1 MDLGSGIEGFLER
14 DWQTTDEGSVR
25 FALIGLGWWTVD
37 VAIPAIEDTDLC
49 ETTVLV
55 SSSTEK
61 AEELANQHG
70 AERGIDYDAFH
81 DGAAS
86 DAYDAV
92 YIATPNAYHLDYVE
106 TGVDLDKAVLCEK
119 PLEATAERAERL
131 VESAEDGDSPL
142 MTAYR
147 MQTEPAVRRAKELVE
162 SGFIG
167 EPVQA
172 YGHNGQPLLE
182 MIPDPDQWRLDPDLS
197 GYGTSV
203 MDLGIYPLNTARFI
217 LDREPVS
224 VTARMSS
231 PSAEFADV
239 PDEFA
244 SFTLVLED
252 DLPLLCTTSQN
263 VQTDTQLKL
272 IGTEGQIELSPA
284 FHGEATL
291 HLSKGDMRAEI
302 DAADFTETEEMREEF
317 DYFADRVLSGEEIVP
332 DGRHALTDMYT
343 IRAIHEAAEND
354 ERVQIGG

>member
-1 MDLGSGIEGFLER
+1 MDLGTGVEGFLER
-14 DWQTTDEGSVR
+14 DWQTTDEGTVR

-61 AEELANQHG
+61 AEDLANKHDADHG
-70 AERGIDYDAFH
+70 ISYDAFH

-92 YIATPNAYHLDYVE
+92 YIATPNAYHLEYVE
-106 TGVDLDKAVLCEK
+106 TAADLGKAVLCEK

-131 VESAEDGDSPL
+131 VESVEAGDVPL

-162 SGFIG
+162 AGFIG

-172 YGHNGQPLLE
+172 YGNNTQPLLE
-182 MIPDPDQWRLDPDLS
+182 MIPDPDQWRLDPELS

-203 MDLGIYPLNTARFI
+203 MDLGIYPINTARFI
-217 LDREPVS
+217 LGRDPVS

-231 PSAEFADV
+231 PSEEFADV
-239 PDEFA
+239 PDEYA
-244 SFTLVLED
+244 SFTLVLEG

-263 VQTDTQLKL
+263 AQTDTQLKL
-272 IGTEGQIELSPA
+272 IGTEGQIELAPA

-291 HLSKGDMRAEI
+291 HLSKGDVRAEI
-302 DAADFTETEEMREEF
+302 DTAEFAATEEMREEF
-317 DYFADRVLSGEEIVP
+317 DYFADRVLSEAAILP

-354 ERVQIGG
+354 ETVEI